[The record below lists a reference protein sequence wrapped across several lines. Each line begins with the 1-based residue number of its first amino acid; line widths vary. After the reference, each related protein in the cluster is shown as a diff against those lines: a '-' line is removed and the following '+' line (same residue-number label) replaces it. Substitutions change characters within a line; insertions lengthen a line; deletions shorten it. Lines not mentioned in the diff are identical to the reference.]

1 MPEEYVY
8 YRIEDTRRLTVEY
21 PELRVPRPFAR
32 GSEPIVIP
40 GLIQS
45 ATYTYIADDDAQ
57 RYNVPRFNREA
68 RLHYERSGA
77 EYVDIEYA
85 IESATVRFELVE
97 ESGEND

>member
-45 ATYTYIADDDAQ
+45 ATYTYIADDD
-57 RYNVPRFNREA
+57 
-68 RLHYERSGA
+68 
-77 EYVDIEYA
+77 VDIEYA